1 MQNEMYLLVLFCS
14 GVHRTL
20 YRTSK
25 DSLSGGMSLKID
37 RKQLKKEFFLV
48 KWLTL
53 VYREPVNPS
62 LTIGSAKYCSPVD
75 RILLQEWKARK
86 AKKVQ
91 IRICK

>member
-25 DSLSGGMSLKID
+25 DPLSGGMSLKID

-53 VYREPVNPS
+53 VYWEPVNPS
-62 LTIGSAKYCSPVD
+62 LTIGSAKYCSPLD
-75 RILLQEWKARK
+75 
-86 AKKVQ
+86 
-91 IRICK
+91 